1 MLATLS
7 KVGALA
13 VAAGWVAA
21 AFASG
26 EGWGFGLTVAGG
38 ALLPLALVWFQ
49 GALGGLTRWG
59 SRAAIDRP
67 SPAWLVALLGWV
79 LLLAAPALLLLLGGR
94 NP

>member
-1 MLATLS
+1 MWATFS

-13 VAAGWVAA
+13 VAVGWVAV

-26 EGWGFGLTVAGG
+26 GGWAFALTVAGG
-38 ALLPLALVWFQ
+38 ALLPLALVWFPE
-49 GALGGLTRWG
+49 ALGGLTRWG
-59 SRAAIDRP
+59 SRAPIDRP

-79 LLLAAPALLLLLGGR
+79 LLLAVPALLLLLGGR